1 MFLRKTISNFR
12 VITLTGIT
20 LLNIIAPSSASAE
33 GKLSDV
39 LQVGQSR
46 IDHAAATQTQVNELA
61 ASTNKLKNNFFEI
74 RELVSELKTY
84 NDLLSAQILQQD
96 LDIANLK
103 ESIKNVSVLERQL
116 VPLMLRMIETLSIFI
131 RNDLPFLIEERLA
144 RVKTLDELMRR
155 SDVTIAEKYRRVI
168 EAYEIETDYGRTIQT
183 YVGVLTIEGK
193 TREVNFL
200 KLGRIGLFAQS
211 TNMEISLFWSSSE
224 GDWSKIDKR
233 TDKNELRK
241 GVRIALKEIPPSL
254 ITIPIK
260 TALSSEGG

>member
-1 MFLRKTISNFR
+1 MFLRKTISHFR
-12 VITLTGIT
+12 VITLTGII

-61 ASTNKLKNNFFEI
+61 ASTNNLKNNFFEI

-96 LDIANLK
+96 LDIAYLK

-131 RNDLPFLIEERLA
+131 RNDLPILLEERLA

-168 EAYEIETDYGRTIQT
+168 EA
-183 YVGVLTIEGK
+183 
-193 TREVNFL
+193 
-200 KLGRIGLFAQS
+200 
-211 TNMEISLFWSSSE
+211 
-224 GDWSKIDKR
+224 
-233 TDKNELRK
+233 
-241 GVRIALKEIPPSL
+241 
-254 ITIPIK
+254 
-260 TALSSEGG
+260 